1 MGLTKP
7 RARAKTNGPRAKALS
22 FSRAPETLGW
32 WAERHYES
40 MRARN
45 FSEHTVRN
53 HQKSLAVFLIWCEA
67 RALTS
72 PSSVTRPMLERF
84 QRYLYFL
91 RNAQGRALT
100 FGSQKQ
106 RLIAVKAFFK
116 WLVRSRAIFSNPA
129 SELDLPRPEK
139 RLPVVLT
146 AEEMERVL
154 AQPDVREPLGVR
166 DRAIMETLYST
177 GIRRMEVAGLGLY
190 DLDRDRR
197 ALFVRQGKGKK
208 DRVVPI
214 GERAVFWIERYER
227 DVRPLFVVGDDEKK
241 LFLSVTGGEMEP
253 GAVSK
258 RVRDYVTAAEL
269 GKSGAC
275 HLFRHTMATLML
287 EGGADVRYVQEML
300 GHASVESTQIYTH
313 VSIKKLQ
320 EVHAATHPACAK
332 AKTAATND
340 TKMSTEAD
348 VAALFSTLAREDDDT
363 HEVP

>member
-1 MGLTKP
+1 L
-7 RARAKTNGPRAKALS
+7 RRFVS
-22 FSRAPETLGW
+22 FL
-32 WAERHYES
+32 
-40 MRARN
+40 
-45 FSEHTVRN
+45 V
-53 HQKSLAVFLIWCEA
+53 WCEA

-72 PSSVTRPMLERF
+72 PSSITRPMLERY
-84 QRYLYFL
+84 QRHLYFL
-91 RNAQGRALT
+91 RNDKGRALT
-100 FGSQKQ
+100 FGSQKE
-106 RLIAVKAFFK
+106 RLVAVKAFFK
-116 WLVRSRAIFSNPA
+116 WLVRQHVLFSNPA
-129 SELDLPRPEK
+129 SELDLPKRES

-166 DRAIMETLYST
+166 DRAIVETLYST

-190 DLDRDRR
+190 DLDRERR
-197 ALFVRQGKGKK
+197 VLFVRQGKGKK

-214 GERAVFWIERYER
+214 GERAIFWIDKYER

-320 EVHAATHPACAK
+320 EVHARTHPACRPTS
-332 AKTAATND
+332 AKTNATTSD
-340 TKMSTEAD
+340 VSASD
-348 VAALFSTLAREDDDT
+348 VAALFAELEREDNDV